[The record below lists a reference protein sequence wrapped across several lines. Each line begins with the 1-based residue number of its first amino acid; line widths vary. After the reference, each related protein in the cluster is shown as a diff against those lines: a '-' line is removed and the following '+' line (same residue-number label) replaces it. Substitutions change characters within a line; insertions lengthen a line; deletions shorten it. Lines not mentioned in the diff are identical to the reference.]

1 MNSPKNNRL
10 EILFGCLFAALCLA
24 VVIYLRLRLLGMPL
38 ERDEGEFAYSGQ
50 LLLKGFPPYLHAY
63 SMKLPGMAFL
73 NALFMFF
80 FGQSVQAVHLGLLA
94 VNILSAIFVFRIAQQ
109 LSGAMAGC
117 FSAGLFLL
125 LTQSQHLLGLFSHAT
140 HFVAFF
146 TLAAYLLLLTDKPSS
161 FSLRYLLAGVL
172 SGLAF
177 LVKQHAAVFTVAML
191 LFILLER
198 KGQRHG
204 LKKALLLLAG
214 SAVPYLLT
222 GLFIFKTGLLDRFV
236 LWTISYA
243 SAYATGLTPL
253 MGWINFKS
261 QMAAILGST
270 ALFWLLALAGLAL
283 LIWQRAQRSAAL
295 LLPLLC
301 ASFLAIAPGFHFRP
315 HYFILLAPVI
325 ALSAGGLLSG
335 FTRRG
340 RLAVIGLFFAAAL
353 FQLYQERWFIFT
365 ATPTEYLK
373 KAYLTTKPFVEAK
386 TVADY
391 VRSVTRSDERILVL
405 GSEPQIYFYAD
416 RLSATPHIYM
426 YPLMEEQ
433 PYAQQMQEEMLRQIA
448 ETKPRYIVLV
458 DDLSSWLAVSKS
470 GALYRDR
477 LGSAVM
483 GRYELD
489 GALSVQR
496 EGESYAVFGPRAAQ
510 FVPDTPSRVLVYRLK
525 GA

>member
-1 MNSPKNNRL
+1 MNTPKANRL
-10 EILFGCLFAALCLA
+10 EILLGCLFAAIALA
-24 VVIYLRLRLLGMPL
+24 VVLYLRLRLLGMPL
-38 ERDEGEFAYSGQ
+38 ERDEGEYAYTGQ

-63 SMKLPGMAFL
+63 TMKLPGMAFL
-73 NALFMFF
+73 SALFMFL
-80 FGQSVQAVHLGLLA
+80 FGQSVQTVHLGLLL
-94 VNILSAIFVFRIAQQ
+94 VNILSALLVFMIARR
-109 LSGAMAGC
+109 LSGTVSGC

-140 HFVAFF
+140 HYVVFF
-146 TLAAYLLLLTDKPSS
+146 TLGACLLLLTDKPAPS
-161 FSLRYLLAGVL
+161 SLRYFLAGIL

-177 LVKQHAAVFTVAML
+177 LVKQHAAFFTVAML
-191 LFILLER
+191 LFVLLER
-198 KGQRHG
+198 KGQRQG
-204 LKKALLLLAG
+204 LKKTLLLLAG

-222 GLFIFKTGLLDRFV
+222 CLVMFKAGLLDRFV

-261 QMAAILGST
+261 QMTAILGSS
-270 ALFWLLALAGLAL
+270 ALFWLLALAGLAAVV
-283 LIWQRAQRSAAL
+283 WQRRSAAL
-295 LLPLLC
+295 LLPMLC
-301 ASFLAIAPGFHFRP
+301 AAFLAMTPGFHFRP

-325 ALSAGGLLSG
+325 ALCSGGLLAGSV
-335 FTRRG
+335 RRG
-340 RLAVIGLFFAAAL
+340 RLVVIGLFFAAAL
-353 FQLYQERWFIFT
+353 VQLFQERWFIFS
-365 ATPTEYLK
+365 APPAEYVK

-386 TVADY
+386 MVADY
-391 VRSVTRSDERILVL
+391 VRSVTGRDERILVL

-448 ETKPRYIVLV
+448 ESKPRYIILV

-470 GALYRDR
+470 GALYRER
-477 LGSAVM
+477 LGAIVM

-489 GALSVQR
+489 GALAVQR
-496 EGESYAVFGPRAAQ
+496 ERESYGVFGSRAAQ
-510 FVPDTPSRVLVYRLK
+510 FIPDTPSRILVYKLK